1 MGRCGGKA
9 AACERCCVPKPV
21 RHFPGERARVTRKGR
36 RAESRLARR
45 LSLGTRRAG
54 VASEQRDQERIA
66 VQVGGVNPARLR
78 AGRLEDAVPA
88 LAEFI
93 DTVRRN
99 GFTAIARRPQHEGR
113 YFTTP
118 TWREW
123 RAYRR
128 RGGCC
133 DPGGDL
139 FVRWRA
145 RNARPTFYFHEPR
158 RRNRARVPRASY
170 RSGSA

>member
-45 LSLGTRRAG
+45 LSRGTRRAE

-78 AGRLEDAVPA
+78 ARLLEVAVPA

-99 GFTAIARRPQHEGR
+99 GITGIARRPQHEGR

-123 RAYRR
+123 RAWARDPELTLGRR
-128 RGGCC
+128 VSLRSPSPCERCIGWTSTAQ
-133 DPGGDL
+133 DINR
-139 FVRWRA
+139 FVDA
-145 RNARPTFYFHEPR
+145 PVAD
-158 RRNRARVPRASY
+158 
-170 RSGSA
+170 